1 MKLKIFFIV
10 SLCITIN
17 ILVSCQPT
25 PDTSYIVGKNDGT
38 LEEAINATPRA
49 TQADNSNEEQSSD
62 ALAVPDRVSKE
73 YEDDT
78 VKIAINATV
87 VVHPARAYPVIRVED
102 EKLSQELAACFLDA
116 LIGNEELY
124 NAKVPY
130 TKDQLYAQ
138 MLETI
143 YHYQKGDWDYDAS
156 IQSEEDIRKMY
167 AEQMESAPETVELLL
182 IDRENLSDG
191 FEART
196 NVGEGF
202 DKWIS
207 MLNDEELG
215 LTVRFYNNGDTLYRS
230 YPKTENSIHITQ
242 HDAQQIAN
250 AFINRCFGNDVMK
263 LFSYEKVQDN
273 VSSNDDQFLAHKFI
287 YTRSIA
293 GTPITYDDMGGQT
306 TFSEAYSKIWNVEH
320 VEVQINDQGISA
332 LKWDG
337 AIKFVDVVN
346 GSVLLKPF
354 EEILENAV
362 LQLKLTNPYQDIH
375 TIYGINIFISQI
387 RLGYMRVHEKDS
399 MYTSLLIPVW
409 DFIGT
414 TTPGGKPMD
423 DNAEEYVLLTVNAID
438 GSIIDRTLGY

>member
-1 MKLKIFFIV
+1 MKLKILFIL
-10 SLCITIN
+10 SLCTIIN
-17 ILVSCQPT
+17 ILISCQPT
-25 PDTSYIVGKNDGT
+25 PNKNYIIGKNDGT
-38 LEEAINATPRA
+38 LEEAINATPKVP
-49 TQADNSNEEQSSD
+49 QDDNSNEERNVD
-62 ALAVPDRVSKE
+62 ALAVPDRISKE
-73 YEDDT
+73 YKDDT
-78 VKIAINATV
+78 VRIVINATV
-87 VVHPARAYPVIRVED
+87 VVHPAREYPVIRVED
-102 EKLSQELAACFLDA
+102 ERLSQELAACFLDA

-143 YHYQKGDWDYDAS
+143 YHYQKGDWDYDES
-156 IQSEEDIRKMY
+156 IQSENDIRKMY
-167 AEQMESAPETVELLL
+167 AEQIESAPETAELLL
-182 IDRENLSDG
+182 IDREALSDG

-215 LTVRFYNNGDTLYRS
+215 LIVRFYNNGDTLYRS
-230 YPKTENSIHITQ
+230 YPKTVNRINMTQ
-242 HDAQQIAN
+242 HEAQQIAN
-250 AFINRCFGNDVMK
+250 AFINRCFGNNLMK
-263 LFSYEKVQDN
+263 LFSYEKVQDD
-273 VSSNDDQFLAHKFI
+273 VSSNDNQFLAHKFI

-293 GTPITYDDMGGQT
+293 GTPIAYDDMSVQT

-320 VEVQINDQGISA
+320 IEIQISDQGIST

-337 AIKFVDVVN
+337 AIKLVDVVN

-354 EEILENAV
+354 EEILEHAAM
-362 LQLKLTNPYQDIH
+362 QLKLINPYQDVN
-375 TIYGINIFISQI
+375 TTYGINIFVSQI

-399 MYTSLLIPVW
+399 TNTSLLIPVW

-414 TTPGGKPMD
+414 TNPSGKTIG
-423 DNAEEYVLLTVNAID
+423 DNDKEYVLLTVNAID
-438 GSIIDRTLGY
+438 GSIIDRALGY

>member
-1 MKLKIFFIV
+1 M
-10 SLCITIN
+10 
-17 ILVSCQPT
+17 VSCQPT

-215 LTVRFYNNGDTLYRS
+215 LTVRFYNNGDTLY
-230 YPKTENSIHITQ
+230 
-242 HDAQQIAN
+242 
-250 AFINRCFGNDVMK
+250 M
-263 LFSYEKVQDN
+263 
-273 VSSNDDQFLAHKFI
+273 
-287 YTRSIA
+287 
-293 GTPITYDDMGGQT
+293 M
-306 TFSEAYSKIWNVEH
+306 
-320 VEVQINDQGISA
+320 
-332 LKWDG
+332 
-337 AIKFVDVVN
+337 
-346 GSVLLKPF
+346 
-354 EEILENAV
+354 
-362 LQLKLTNPYQDIH
+362 
-375 TIYGINIFISQI
+375 
-387 RLGYMRVHEKDS
+387 
-399 MYTSLLIPVW
+399 
-409 DFIGT
+409 
-414 TTPGGKPMD
+414 
-423 DNAEEYVLLTVNAID
+423 
-438 GSIIDRTLGY
+438 

>member
-130 TKDQLYAQ
+130 TKDQLYDQ

-230 YPKTENSIHITQ
+230 YPKTANRINMTQ

-293 GTPITYDDMGGQT
+293 GTPIAYDDMSAQT
-306 TFSEAYSKIWNVEH
+306 TFSEAYSKIWSVEH
-320 VEVQINDQGISA
+320 IEIQISDQGIST

-337 AIKFVDVVN
+337 AIKLVDVVN

-354 EEILENAV
+354 DEILENAAM
-362 LQLKLTNPYQDIH
+362 QLKLINPYQDVN
-375 TIYGINIFISQI
+375 TTYGVNIFVSQI

-399 MYTSLLIPVW
+399 TNTSLLIPVW

-414 TTPGGKPMD
+414 TNPSGKTIG
-423 DNAEEYVLLTVNAID
+423 DNDKEYVLLTVNAID